1 MKTNPII
8 PIWLMAIIC
17 IGMLVMKRKGVWN
30 FIRQILIVSLL
41 FTLNLRIMVFSHE
54 VEKLELN
61 VDVLFVIDDSMSMLA
76 EDFDGD
82 GRRIDAVKETCEYIM
97 DKMEG
102 CRFSVISFGNYA
114 YRLVPYTSDTNVV
127 SSAIN
132 NLEGQTKYVAQGTS
146 LNLPYQTMLETLE
159 NNYDKDGDRM
169 QVVFFF
175 SDGEITSKN
184 EKLASYE
191 DAAEYIGTGAVLG
204 FGTEK
209 GGKMLVHSY
218 AGDLSTPFYMQTRDK
233 SGKMVDA
240 ISKIDEDNLQSI
252 ADDMG
257 IGYYHIEEA
266 TDARDVVTDIS
277 DAIDAYASEGAAGTE
292 GYIDIYYWFAI
303 ALAALLLYDL
313 IYYKRKVKE

>member
-114 YRLVPYTSDTNVV
+114 YRLVPYTSDINVV

>member
-8 PIWLMAIIC
+8 PIWLMAIVC
-17 IGMLVMKRKGVWN
+17 IGMLVMKRRGVWN
-30 FIRQILIVSLL
+30 FIRQILIVCLL
-41 FTLNLRIMVFSHE
+41 FTMNLRIMVFSHE
-54 VEKLELN
+54 IEKLELN

-76 EDFDGD
+76 EDFDGND
-82 GRRIDAVKETCEYIM
+82 RRIDAVKESCEYIM

-114 YRLVPYTSDTNVV
+114 YRLIPYTSDTNVV
-127 SSAIN
+127 LSAVN

-146 LNLPYQTMLETLE
+146 LNLPYQTILETLE

-169 QVVFFF
+169 QVLFFF
-175 SDGEITSKN
+175 SDGEITNKN

-218 AGDLSTPFYMQTRDK
+218 AGDLSSPFYMQTRDK
-233 SGKMVDA
+233 SGNMVDA
-240 ISKIDEDNLQSI
+240 ISKIDEENLQDI
-252 ADDMG
+252 ADDLD
-257 IGYYHIEEA
+257 IGYYHIEKA
-266 TDARDVVTDIS
+266 TDVRDVVSDIA
-277 DAIDAYASEGAAGTE
+277 DAIDSYASEGASGTE
-292 GYIDIYYWFAI
+292 GYADIYYWFAI
-303 ALAALLLYDL
+303 PLAALLLYDL
-313 IYYKRKVKE
+313 IYYKRKVRE